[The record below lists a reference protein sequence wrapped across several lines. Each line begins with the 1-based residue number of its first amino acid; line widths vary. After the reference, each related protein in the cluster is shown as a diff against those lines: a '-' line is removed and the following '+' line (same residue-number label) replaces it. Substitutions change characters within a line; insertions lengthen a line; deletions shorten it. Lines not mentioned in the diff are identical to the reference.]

1 MRIERSGND
10 ILNRRLFTAQLGTAI
25 ALPAITLAQSRAL
38 PLYGS
43 VGPNLTLYDLDT
55 TALTLSARGSVR
67 LPSNVQYAWPDP
79 ARRFLYVVASN
90 TKPGGIGPDEGG
102 HCAQVYRVDAGGALT
117 PHGPVTRLRYRPI
130 HVTVDPSDRFLLI
143 AYNVPSSV
151 TVHRINPD
159 ATIGAEV
166 VQQQQLDTGV
176 YAHQIRVTPSGKTV
190 ALVTRGNDPSR
201 GHPEDPGAIKVF
213 RFRDGQLSNLQSL
226 APHSNGYG
234 FGPRHLDFGGR
245 FAYVS
250 LERENSIC
258 VYEMTADG
266 TLSLEPLF
274 LKSALLDP
282 DAKAKYFGQTAGPI
296 HVHPNG
302 RFVYQTNR
310 GSGTL
315 DYGGRQVWNGG
326 ENDVVVWSINP
337 RTGEPTRIQNID
349 SHGFEIRTFAI
360 DPSGKLL
367 IAASAL
373 ALLVRDGDRI
383 SNVSAGL
390 SLYRIE
396 VDGKLVFVRKH
407 NVDTAAGTQFWCG
420 LLTMA

>member
-1 MRIERSGND
+1 
-10 ILNRRLFTAQLGTAI
+10 LNRRSFAAQLGAATAF
-25 ALPAITLAQSRAL
+25 PAVTLARPRTL
-38 PLYGS
+38 PFYAS
-43 VGPNLTLYDLDT
+43 VGAELILYDLDT
-55 TALTLSARGSVR
+55 TALTLRARSSVK

-90 TKPGGIGPDEGG
+90 TKPGGLDPDAGG
-102 HCAQVYRVDAGGALT
+102 HCAQVYQVGARGTLS
-117 PHGPVTRLRYRPI
+117 PHGPLVSLRYRPI
-130 HVTVDPSDRFLLI
+130 HASVDPSGRFLLI

-151 TVHRINPD
+151 SVHRVNAD

-166 VQQQQLDTGV
+166 TQQQPLDTGF

-201 GHPEDPGAIKVF
+201 NHPEDPGAIKVF
-213 RFRDGQLSNLQSL
+213 RFEDGQLFNLQSL
-226 APHSNGYG
+226 APHNNGYG

-258 VYEMTADG
+258 VYELTPDG
-266 TLSLEPLF
+266 RLSAEPLF

-282 DAKAKYFGQTAGPI
+282 DAKAKYSGQTAGPI

-302 RFVYQTNR
+302 RCVYQTNR

-315 DYGGRQVWNGG
+315 DYNGKKVSNGG
-326 ENDVVVWSINP
+326 ENDIVVWRINP
-337 RTGEPTRIQNID
+337 ATGEPSRIQNID

-360 DPSGKLL
+360 DPSGRLL
-367 IAASAL
+367 IAASQL
-373 ALLVRDGDRI
+373 ALLVRDGDRL
-383 SNVSAGL
+383 SSVSAGL
-390 SLYRIE
+390 SLYRIGA
-396 VDGKLVFVRKH
+396 DGKLAFVSKH
-407 NVDTAAGTQFWCG
+407 DVDTTAGTQFWCG